1 MICNAFADLQLPGP
15 GLPAQYSRVP
25 GVSGVQAFFFAPTL
39 FTDSLLLG
47 AHL

>member
-1 MICNAFADLQLPGP
+1 MICNVFADPQLPGP

-25 GVSGVQAFFFAPTL
+25 GVSGVQAFALAL
-39 FTDSLLLG
+39 FTDTVLLG